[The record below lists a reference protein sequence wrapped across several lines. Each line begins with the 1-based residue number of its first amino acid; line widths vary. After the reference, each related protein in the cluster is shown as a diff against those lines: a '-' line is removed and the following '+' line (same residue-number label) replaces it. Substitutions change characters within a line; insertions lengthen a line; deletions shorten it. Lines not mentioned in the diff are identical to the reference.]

1 MDHMGIIS
9 LIPPIIAITLAITLR
24 NVIVSL
30 FTGLM
35 VGIIILMNGNPI
47 KSSTSA
53 IRDYIFP
60 QVADSYNAAII
71 VLLFFIGGFVALME
85 KSGGG
90 AALAKRTVHYLNTSA
105 KTQLAAWLGGVII
118 FFSDIGTPLIVGPIF
133 EKIVDKAKVSREKLA
148 WILDSTSSPVAILI
162 PFIGWGVYIMGIIK
176 QEFSRLDYSGSEFSA
191 FVHAIP
197 FQFYAI
203 LSVLIVPVVAL
214 TKMEFGAM
222 AKAEKRVRTTGEIYW
237 QNSKPLRKS
246 TTSNVTSE
254 ENSHPVLIVLPLLV
268 LFVTLF
274 SLLVAYG
281 FPFESVPGEE
291 FRVALTTAYLYA
303 AITLIALMIIFKIN
317 KVGAIFD
324 IYISGMQRM
333 IDIILIL
340 ILAWSLGTL
349 LEKMGTAAYIVELMQ
364 GNVPGYIVPA
374 IIFVMAAG
382 MSFATGSSWGT
393 FAIVLPLAIPMAFGL
408 DAPLFVCIGAVL
420 SGGLFGDHCS
430 PISDSTILASSGA
443 GSDHADHVRTQ
454 LPYALVNGAITLFA
468 FIIAGITGSPFIFII
483 AIAVMIITFILLSKR
498 KRENE
503 VTEA

>member
-1 MDHMGIIS
+1 MDHMGIVS

-24 NVIVSL
+24 NVLVSL
-30 FTGLM
+30 FTGLL
-35 VGIIILMNGNPI
+35 VGILILMNGNPI

-90 AALAKRTVHYLNTSA
+90 AALAKRTVKYLNTSA
-105 KTQLAAWLGGVII
+105 KTQLAAWMGGVII
-118 FFSDIGTPLIVGPIF
+118 FFSDIGTPLIVGPVF

-162 PFIGWGVYIMGIIK
+162 PFIGWGVYIMGLIK
-176 QEFSRLDYSGSEFSA
+176 QEFAHLNYNGSEFSA

-222 AKAEKRVRTTGEIYW
+222 SRAERRVRTTGEIYW
-237 QNSKPLRKS
+237 PKSKPLRKS
-246 TTSNVTSE
+246 DPSDE
-254 ENSHPVLIVLPLLV
+254 AGEANSHPILIALPLLV

-291 FRVALTTAYLYA
+291 FRVALSTAYLYA
-303 AITLIALMIIFKIN
+303 AATLIGLMIIFKVNTIG
-317 KVGAIFD
+317 KIFD

-349 LEKMGTAAYIVELMQ
+349 LDKMGTAEYIVEL
-364 GNVPGYIVPA
+364 
-374 IIFVMAAG
+374 
-382 MSFATGSSWGT
+382 
-393 FAIVLPLAIPMAFGL
+393 L
-408 DAPLFVCIGAVL
+408 
-420 SGGLFGDHCS
+420 
-430 PISDSTILASSGA
+430 
-443 GSDHADHVRTQ
+443 
-454 LPYALVNGAITLFA
+454 
-468 FIIAGITGSPFIFII
+468 
-483 AIAVMIITFILLSKR
+483 
-498 KRENE
+498 
-503 VTEA
+503 